1 MNMTR
6 EQISTWLDEYFAA
19 ANRLQGAVESVAQLS
34 RYFAPDMQFI
44 MYTPPPFMT
53 PPLSREELLLTFVH
67 PGIYER
73 LSPQYY
79 VIDVES
85 LQAVVQ
91 FELQFTHTESGTT
104 WRPLQASAHYHLRQ
118 DVDGELV
125 IGKILYWTES
135 HKAGDDFDSLFTY
148 WNSAKEQ
155 GLVEFGMKRFKDGS
169 GE

>member
-1 MNMTR
+1 MTR
-6 EQISTWLDEYFAA
+6 EQISEWLDAYFEA
-19 ANRLQGAVESVAQLS
+19 ANRLQGEVESVAQLS
-34 RYFAPDMQFI
+34 RYFAPDMQFC

-53 PPLSREELLLTFVH
+53 PPLSREELLMTFVH

-85 LQAVVQ
+85 LHAVVQ
-91 FELQFTHTESGTT
+91 FELQFTHNASGTT

-118 DVDGELV
+118 NADGALV

-135 HKAGDDFDSLFTY
+135 HKAGEDFESLFTY
-148 WNSAKEQ
+148 WNNAKEQ
-155 GLVEFGMKRFKDGS
+155 ALGEFGRRHFRAGS
-169 GE
+169 GK